1 VNPTR
6 SCWKICGRSQ
16 HAVRRRQRHDHDRLG
31 TVCRAQGGRGH
42 DDVAKAAAKSVI
54 AIEDKGQLATKA
66 DLSSLKVELITWNLG
81 AIIAVAGLVSTIVA
95 LLRHG

>member
-1 VNPTR
+1 MTTIV
-6 SCWKICGRSQ
+6 SELYAALKAAG
-16 HAVRRRQRHDHDRLG
+16 VD
-31 TVCRAQGGRGH
+31 

-54 AIEDKGQLATKA
+54 AIEDKEQLATKA